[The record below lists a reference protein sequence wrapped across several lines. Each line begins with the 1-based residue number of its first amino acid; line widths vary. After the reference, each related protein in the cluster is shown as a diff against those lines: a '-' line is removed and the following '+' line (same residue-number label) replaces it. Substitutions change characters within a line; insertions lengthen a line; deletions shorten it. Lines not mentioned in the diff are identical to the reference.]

1 MKIHAKRNIL
11 LVDAPRCIGCF
22 GCETACKMEHGLPAE
37 PRPMRVIQVGPT
49 GEGDELAMSFQPTT
63 CCHCDW
69 PACVLA
75 CPAGAMQKRADGIVF
90 SDLEKCIGCQ
100 TCAVA
105 CPFGLP
111 QLNTATGKIAK
122 CDGCRDRVDQGLWP
136 ACVQKCPTGTLIFGS
151 PARVVQEIRARE
163 ALKVAMVFTPD
174 ERESA

>member
-1 MKIHAKRNIL
+1 MITHVKRNIL

-22 GCETACKMEHGLPAE
+22 GCEAACKMEHGFPAE
-37 PRPMRVIQVGPT
+37 PRPVRVVQVWPRGV
-49 GEGDELAMSFQPTT
+49 GEDLKMSFQPTT
-63 CCHCDW
+63 CCHCDQ

-122 CDGCRDRVDQGLWP
+122 CDGCRDRVDKGLSP
-136 ACVQKCPTGTLIFGS
+136 ACVIKCPTGTMIHGR
-151 PARVVQEIRARE
+151 PGRVVLEIRTQE
-163 ALKVAMVFTPD
+163 ALKVAKAFAH
-174 ERESA
+174 EESESA